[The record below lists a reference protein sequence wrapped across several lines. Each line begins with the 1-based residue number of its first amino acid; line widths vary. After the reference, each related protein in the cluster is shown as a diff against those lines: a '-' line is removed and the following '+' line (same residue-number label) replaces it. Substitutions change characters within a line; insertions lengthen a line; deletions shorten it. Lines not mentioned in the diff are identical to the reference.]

1 MPLNV
6 LAPLAPPPTM
16 ASYTTPS
23 PAASGASASGPPPLP
38 GAAVGDVVEAPSR
51 SDDLGAAT
59 SGSTVTAAADEG
71 GGVQPSNVVIGEPKR
86 ATVVGGPSASIPG
99 SPGTTSGADVATQV
113 AAGPP
118 GVSPSTAEAV
128 ASAGVPFASAQDRVL
143 VPREAVG
150 FVIGKSGETIKEMMA
165 RTGAHIEV
173 DRGDVDP
180 ATPTRVF
187 NILGDARACA
197 AARTLIGEKV
207 TGVLHNKPTS
217 AAGIPNVLLP
227 GTANSRELW
236 VPGDRVGS
244 IIGARG
250 QVVRRLQEQSGATI
264 VIHNERVNASA
275 EKLVTIVGGVT
286 ELDHAT
292 TLIEDVIRKPRQPS
306 LPAYPAALTG
316 QNGRPAFFSPPG
328 PPRTPV
334 AGLSDVKTIYV
345 PANCVGML
353 IGRGGDTIR
362 ELQTRSGASIRVLS
376 SRDAASRT
384 MDRPIFISGAPQAVE
399 AAQAIIMEVVRACAS
414 GRPGVAL
421 PGTPL
426 TSLLPGG
433 PPLSPIMHSP
443 RGGQAPPL
451 FSPRFP
457 TFPAAGPT
465 GSSMFMGVGGIS
477 APPMTPGY
485 PWGSATSVTL
495 HIPRDQ
501 LGPIVGRAGELLRDL
516 QARTGARISI
526 AKDSEVDVSCVTRP
540 VTIAGMPSCVEAAR
554 SLIVERVSARGE
566 GGAPAGA
573 PGMGGNA
580 NTRDVGAGGG
590 EGQNVASSYDAAA
603 AAYMRNLS
611 ISGDSGFGD
620 FDRSGDR
627 ELTRHQSTTGLG
639 VDAGS
644 EGPGGGPRQLYGSP
658 YLAPGGAMQMVP
670 PPIALASPSPMGGPL
685 GGGAGAPLS
694 PFPYPSDMVP
704 YGEGGVPMGMYGGGQ
719 PGAFGDGG
727 GGSASGGAAPLPQR
741 PPYGPPVPYGSPPVQ
756 VPMPTHQQQGQVHP
770 QAAAQQQAQAQQVQA
785 AREQQQQ
792 QAFLAQQQ
800 AGMLYYYG
808 GYGGYIP
815 PMWTGVAA
823 GPVPP
828 DSAAAGPAPTDGV
841 GSSQPDARQ
850 RGTTPPGYSPIAP
863 PGGGTPPF
871 HLQPQVSVSA
881 ATPDPALLPQD
892 GDREVESS
900 ATDLYASVPASRAPG
915 APSTSS
921 SRHPSGSPSPPPD
934 ALTTTSFP
942 RPVDRVSPQLAP
954 GPSASPPRELVPG
967 VAHSS
972 PNPTA

>member
-1 MPLNV
+1 
-6 LAPLAPPPTM
+6 M
-16 ASYTTPS
+16 ASYETPT
-23 PAASGASASGPPPLP
+23 PAVGGGAVSGPPPLP
-38 GAAVGDVVEAPSR
+38 GAGGGGVVEGHSR
-51 SDDLGAAT
+51 SDDLGATT
-59 SGSTVTAAADEG
+59 SGSTVAGAAEG
-71 GGVQPSNVVIGEPKR
+71 VGGVQPSSVAVGEPKR
-86 ATVVGGPSASIPG
+86 AAAVGGPSVSIPG
-99 SPGTTSGADVATQV
+99 SPGTTAAGADTATQV
-113 AAGPP
+113 AAVPP
-118 GVSPSTAEAV
+118 GATPPATDAV
-128 ASAGVPFASAQDRVL
+128 ASASVPFASAQDRVL

-197 AARTLIGEKV
+197 AARALIGEKV

-275 EKLVTIVGGVT
+275 EKLVTIVGGVA

-292 TLIEDVIRKPRQPS
+292 TLIEEVIRKPRQPS

-328 PPRTPV
+328 PPRTPAV
-334 AGLSDVKTIYV
+334 GLSDVKTIYV

-421 PGTPL
+421 PGSPL

-433 PPLSPIMHSP
+433 PQLSPIMHSP
-443 RGGQAPPL
+443 RGGQAPPFL
-451 FSPRFP
+451 SPRFP
-457 TFPAAGPT
+457 AFPAGGPN
-465 GSSMFMGVGGIS
+465 GSNMYMGVGGMS

-485 PWGSATSVTL
+485 PWGAATSVTL

-526 AKDSEVDVSCVTRP
+526 AKDSEVDV
-540 VTIAGMPSCVEAAR
+540 GQ
-554 SLIVERVSARGE
+554 SA
-566 GGAPAGA
+566 
-573 PGMGGNA
+573 
-580 NTRDVGAGGG
+580 
-590 EGQNVASSYDAAA
+590 ASSYDAAA

-627 ELTRHQSTTGLG
+627 ELTRHPSNTGLG
-639 VDAGS
+639 VDAGN

-670 PPIALASPSPMGGPL
+670 PPIALTSPSPMGGPL

-704 YGEGGVPMGMYGGGQ
+704 YGEGGVPIGMYGGAQ
-719 PGAFGDGG
+719 PGGFGDGG
-727 GGSASGGAAPLPQR
+727 GGSASGGAAPVPQR
-741 PPYGPPVPYGSPPVQ
+741 PPYGPPVPYGSPSVQ
-756 VPMPTHQQQGQVHP
+756 VPIPTHQQQGQVHP
-770 QAAAQQQAQAQQVQA
+770 QATAQQQAQAQQAQA
-785 AREQQQQ
+785 AREHQQQ

-808 GYGGYIP
+808 GYGGFIP
-815 PMWTGVAA
+815 PMWTGGVAA
-823 GPVPP
+823 GPVSP
-828 DSAAAGPAPTDGV
+828 DGVVTGPAPAEGV
-841 GSSQPDARQ
+841 GSSQPDERQ
-850 RGTTPPGYSPIAP
+850 RAATPPGYAPISP
-863 PGGGTPPF
+863 PGTCTPPF
-871 HLQPQVSVSA
+871 QLQPQVGVSSGA
-881 ATPDPALLPQD
+881 SPDRALLPQE
-892 GDREVESS
+892 GDREAESHT
-900 ATDLYASVPASRAPG
+900 TDLYAGAPGSRAPG
-915 APSTSS
+915 APSASS

-934 ALTTTSFP
+934 ALTATSHS
-942 RPVDRVSPQLAP
+942 RSTERVSPQVAS
-954 GPSASPPRELVPG
+954 GPSASPPREHAPTA
-967 VAHSS
+967 AHSS
-972 PNPTA
+972 PNATS